1 MNIKEK
7 LIHEYPL
14 TKRVDCSFD
23 CFEAMKRRYVIFYD
37 KIIKRDNMEL
47 MLDMFDKS
55 VMSEYPKSLIV
66 VGYTDEQFV
75 GEDLLFWNGDRTF
88 VIYYLIN
95 TASGDIYFNDETN
108 LFFGIGWKKVIRRF
122 NEILR

>member
-1 MNIKEK
+1 
-7 LIHEYPL
+7 
-14 TKRVDCSFD
+14 
-23 CFEAMKRRYVIFYD
+23 
-37 KIIKRDNMEL
+37 MEL

-108 LFFGIGWKKVIRRF
+108 LFFGIGWKKVVRRF